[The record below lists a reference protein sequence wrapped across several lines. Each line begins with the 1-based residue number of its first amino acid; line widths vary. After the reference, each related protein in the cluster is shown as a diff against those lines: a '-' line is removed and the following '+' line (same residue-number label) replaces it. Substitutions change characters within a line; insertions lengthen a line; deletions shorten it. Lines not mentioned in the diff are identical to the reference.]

1 MSTALAPE
9 MEHRV
14 AELLTHLAGGL
25 TEPIQA
31 TLQGP
36 THAIRY
42 EACTE
47 NNALGYADR
56 QGFEGFAVQYAQ
68 ETKGMH
74 ELEEADVR
82 GAELVSMLYT
92 YRSIASALPTV
103 TGSDDHKKAMYAASF
118 EVLHPCAFELRQ
130 SGTHAP
136 GRTKRGQRASPEP
149 PTPASRPQA
158 AQFARLHAAQFCA
171 PFHAVSQ
178 VHRPT
183 QEADVLQR

>member
-1 MSTALAPE
+1 MSMMAPE

-56 QGFEGFAVQYAQ
+56 QGFEGFSIQYAQ

-103 TGSDDHKKAMYAASF
+103 TGSDDHKKAMYQASF
-118 EVLHPCAFELRQ
+118 EVLHPCAFELQ
-130 SGTHAP
+130 
-136 GRTKRGQRASPEP
+136 
-149 PTPASRPQA
+149 
-158 AQFARLHAAQFCA
+158 
-171 PFHAVSQ
+171 
-178 VHRPT
+178 
-183 QEADVLQR
+183 